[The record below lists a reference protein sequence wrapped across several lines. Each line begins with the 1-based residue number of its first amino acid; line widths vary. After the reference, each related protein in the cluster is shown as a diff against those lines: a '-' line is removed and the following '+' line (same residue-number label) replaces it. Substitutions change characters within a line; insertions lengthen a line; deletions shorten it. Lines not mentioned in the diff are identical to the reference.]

1 MEPMLAEVIKFII
14 SNSNQYYKAISIHIL
29 ISLTALAISITIA
42 VPLGIICAK
51 SRKLLF
57 PIINLFNLLR
67 IIPSLAI
74 LVLVLPILG
83 TGFVPAVVA
92 LIVLAIPP
100 IISNTYMGFKN
111 INQSI
116 IESAEG
122 MGMDEKDI
130 LFKIQIPLAL
140 PLILTGIRI
149 SSVEVIA
156 SATIASYIG
165 AGGLGDFIF
174 TGISMNDFIMI
185 FVGAASVALLSI
197 FSEIILITLQHTL
210 TKYQRN

>member
-1 MEPMLAEVIKFII
+1 MLAEVIKFIS
-14 SNSNQYYKAISIHIL
+14 SNSTQYYKAVSIHIF
-29 ISLTALAISITIA
+29 ISLTALSISIVVA

-57 PIINLFNLLR
+57 PIINFFNLLR

-100 IISNTYMGFKN
+100 IISNSYMGFKN
-111 INQSI
+111 ISQSI

-130 LFKIQIPLAL
+130 LLKIQVPLAL

-197 FSEIILITLQHTL
+197 FSELILITLQHNL

>member
-1 MEPMLAEVIKFII
+1 MLAEVIKFII
-14 SNSNQYYKAISIHIL
+14 SNSNQYYKAVSIHIL